1 MVDRT
6 VSEKYSLDDLIYL
19 MSRLRDPDTGCPW
32 DLKQTYQ
39 SITAYTLEEVYEVVD
54 AIDRND
60 LEHLSEELGDLLFQV
75 VFYCQLA
82 AEEGQFTFDQVVSK
96 ITSKLIRRHPHV
108 FPDGTLQS
116 LRSEAIDEQTVK
128 DNWQAVKQQERQDK
142 GEHGLLDDVPLALPA
157 LARAVKLQKR
167 AASVGFD
174 WPNAAPVIDKVKEEL
189 QELQE
194 EIIDGDQQRAEE
206 ELGDLL
212 FSCVNLARHLSIDP
226 EKALSLANKKFKQ
239 RFEGLEEAIDFKHQS
254 PSGKQL
260 EDAWQKIKT
269 RDKPIS
275 Q

>member
-1 MVDRT
+1 M
-6 VSEKYSLDDLIYL
+6 SEKYSLDDLIYL

-32 DLKQTYQ
+32 DIKQTYQ
-39 SITAYTLEEVYEVVD
+39 SITPFTIEEVYEVVD

-60 LEHLSEELGDLLFQV
+60 LGHLSEELGDLLFQV

-82 AEEGQFTFDQVVSK
+82 AEDNQFTFDQVVSK
-96 ITSKLIRRHPHV
+96 ITSKLLRRHPHV

-116 LRSEAIDEQTVK
+116 VRSEAIDEQTVK
-128 DNWQAVKQQERQDK
+128 DNWQAIKQQERQDK

-174 WPNAAPVIDKVKEEL
+174 WPDAAPVIDKVKEEL
-189 QELQE
+189 QELEQE
-194 EIIDGDQQRAEE
+194 LVNGDQQRAEE

-226 EKALSLANKKFKQ
+226 EKSLSLANNKFKQ
-239 RFEGLEEAIDFKHQS
+239 RFEALENEIDFENQT
-254 PSGKQL
+254 PSATQL
-260 EDAWQKIKT
+260 ENAWQKIKKT
-269 RDKPIS
+269 EKPKL